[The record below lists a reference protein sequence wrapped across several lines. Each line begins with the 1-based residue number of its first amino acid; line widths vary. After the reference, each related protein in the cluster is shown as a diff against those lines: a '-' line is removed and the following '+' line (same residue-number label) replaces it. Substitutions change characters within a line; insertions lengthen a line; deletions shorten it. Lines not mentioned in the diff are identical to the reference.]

1 MENKTR
7 SLAKV
12 ISWRTIGII
21 FWPVISYVIT
31 GDWVQTSWL
40 TGAFIFMTVMYY
52 IHERIWDKIKWG
64 RDK

>member
-31 GDWVQTSWL
+31 GNLVETSLL

-52 IHERIWDKIKWG
+52 IHERVWDKIKWG

>member
-31 GDWVQTSWL
+31 GDCVQTSWL

-52 IHERIWDKIKWG
+52 IHERVWDKIKWG